1 MRLIHGIAD
10 SMDMSLSKLQ
20 EWTGKPGALQSMRL
34 QKLDVTERLDWTEV
48 RKPGVVISVERLWV
62 LARFQSQPGGF
73 KSQSGFWLC
82 LSPSLR

>member
-1 MRLIHGIAD
+1 MKWLDGITD
-10 SMDMSLSKLQ
+10 LMDMSLSKLQ